1 MGISSFILE
10 GCLGGIK
17 MYHKI
22 ILVGNLGQ
30 DPTMRYTSEGTPVTS
45 FSMAVNEKWN
55 NSEGELQ
62 TRTVWL
68 RVSAWRRLAET
79 CNQYL
84 HKGSQVL
91 VEARFDP
98 DPETGNPRTF
108 TRNDGST
115 GASYEVTALT
125 VKFLG
130 KKNGN
135 GYTPDEANAP
145 PETGSESEIPF

>member
-1 MGISSFILE
+1 
-10 GCLGGIK
+10 

-22 ILVGNLGQ
+22 TLVGNLGG
-30 DPTMRYTSEGTPVTS
+30 DPVMRYTSDGTPVTS

-91 VEARFDP
+91 VEARFNP

-108 TRNDGST
+108 TRNDGSV

-130 KKNGN
+130 KKNGGN
-135 GYTPDEANAP
+135 GYTPDDSDAP
-145 PETGSESEIPF
+145 AETSEDENGIPF